1 MTRLSR
7 LTIRGFRS
15 IQSLEDFEL
24 KNLTVLIGANASGKS
39 NFISFF
45 RMLSYA
51 TTGGNLQFYVRR
63 YGGASSMLFEGSE
76 RTPQIEASIHFE
88 TEANEN
94 DYAFRIF
101 HAAGDTLIFAEEKF
115 RFSNLTYFTTRA
127 NWYSLGAGHVESR
140 LVDEANTGNKTAQTI
155 LFLLR
160 NCRVHQ
166 FHNTGEHAGLRQ
178 KHDSMDNRYLRE
190 DARNLAPLLL
200 GLKQENPN
208 YYDRIVRSIRQIQP
222 EFSDFEL
229 ESESG
234 SVYLQWYERSSPY
247 VFGAHQAS
255 DGSLRA
261 MALVTLLLLPEEKLP
276 QIILLDEPELGLH
289 PHAINIIAG
298 LIKSVA
304 TTRQVVLATQ
314 SMTLLDYFDPADIV
328 VVDRQD
334 GASTFRRLDPQALES
349 WLEDYS
355 MAELW
360 EKNVI
365 AGTP

>member
-1 MTRLSR
+1 
-7 LTIRGFRS
+7 
-15 IQSLEDFEL
+15 
-24 KNLTVLIGANASGKS
+24 
-39 NFISFF
+39 
-45 RMLSYA
+45 
-51 TTGGNLQFYVRR
+51 
-63 YGGASSMLFEGSE
+63 MLFEGSE
-76 RTPQIEASIHFE
+76 RTPQIEASIHFY
-88 TEANEN
+88 TEAGDN
-94 DYAFRIF
+94 DYAFRVF
-101 HAAGDTLIFAEEKF
+101 HAAGDTLIFADEKF
-115 RFSNLTYFTTRA
+115 RFSRSTYPGKATWFD
-127 NWYSLGAGHVESR
+127 LGAGHVESR

-178 KHDSMDNRYLRE
+178 KHDSMDNRHLRE

-200 GLKQENPN
+200 GLKQQYPKH
-208 YYDRIVRSIRQIQP
+208 YGRIIRSIRQIQP

-229 ESESG
+229 EEESG
-234 SVYLQWYERSSPY
+234 SVYLQWYERSSPC

-261 MALVTLLLLPEEKLP
+261 MALVALLLLPEEKLP

-328 VVDRQD
+328 VVDRQE
-334 GASTFRRLDPQALES
+334 GASTFRRLDPRALES

>member
-15 IQSLEDFEL
+15 IRSLEDFEL

-51 TTGGNLQFYVRR
+51 TTGGRLQFYIKR
-63 YGGASSMLFEGSE
+63 YGGASSILFEGSE
-76 RTPQIEASIHFE
+76 RTPQIEASIDFD
-88 TEANEN
+88 TEAGANE
-94 DYAFRIF
+94 YAFRIF
-101 HAAGDTLIFAEEKF
+101 HAAGDTLIFADEKF
-115 RFSNLTYFTTRA
+115 RFSRSTYPGKATWF
-127 NWYSLGAGHVESR
+127 NLGAGHVESR
-140 LVDEANTGNKTAQTI
+140 LVDEANAGNKTAETI
-155 LFLLR
+155 LLLLKK
-160 NCRVHQ
+160 CGVHQ

-178 KHDSMDNRYLRE
+178 KHISSDNKYLRE
-190 DARNLAPLLL
+190 DAKNLAPILLE
-200 GLKQENPN
+200 LKQEKPK
-208 YYDRIVRSIRQIQP
+208 YYDRIVRSIRQLQP
-222 EFSDFEL
+222 EFFDFEL
-229 ESESG
+229 EAQSG
-234 SVYLQWYERSSPY
+234 SVYLQWYERTSPY

-261 MALVTLLLLPEEKLP
+261 MALVTLLLLPEEQLP

-289 PHAINIIAG
+289 PYAINIIAG

-314 SMTLLDYFDPADIV
+314 SMTMLDYFEPADIV

-334 GASTFRRLDPQALES
+334 GASTFRRLDPRALKS